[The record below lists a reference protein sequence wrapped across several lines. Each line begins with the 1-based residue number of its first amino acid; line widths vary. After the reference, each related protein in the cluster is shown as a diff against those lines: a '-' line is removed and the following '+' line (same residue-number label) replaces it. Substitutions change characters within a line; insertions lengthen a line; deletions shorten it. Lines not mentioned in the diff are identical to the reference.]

1 MAAEV
6 VDLLDAVVPLELSDD
21 VVAIVD
27 VSEVVLLDV
36 VVIAD
41 VVDVSS
47 FKALSAPT
55 DALPDV

>member
-1 MAAEV
+1 M
-6 VDLLDAVVPLELSDD
+6 DLLDAVVPLEVSDD